1 MNTYAHISHFY
12 WAGRVAEAGYGPGSQ
27 WLWAPLWCPLDR
39 GIFFVNTGTKCGFI
53 WHKTLFFFWWPSTYM
68 VAHPCAHPEL
78 QLNAVKI
85 DVRIGNKTIYPAE
98 MLWGLNMIMYRKDC
112 VSPNGPREIQFSSQG
127 QPVSF
132 KAKPCSCPI
141 GPDGQYQVSHD
152 WPPGSGQLG
161 LQPPPP
167 CQQGTW
173 ESSSVV
179 ESDLAISELLL
190 PGSRTPRKREHS
202 HPL

>member
-12 WAGRVAEAGYGPGSQ
+12 WAGKVAEAGYGPGSQ

-127 QPVSF
+127 HLFPSRPGLALAPWDQMDNTKSLMTDHQVLASWVSNPRPHASRVPG
-132 KAKPCSCPI
+132 KAA
-141 GPDGQYQVSHD
+141 V
-152 WPPGSGQLG
+152 WLRV
-161 LQPPPP
+161 
-167 CQQGTW
+167 T
-173 ESSSVV
+173 
-179 ESDLAISELLL
+179 
-190 PGSRTPRKREHS
+190 
-202 HPL
+202 